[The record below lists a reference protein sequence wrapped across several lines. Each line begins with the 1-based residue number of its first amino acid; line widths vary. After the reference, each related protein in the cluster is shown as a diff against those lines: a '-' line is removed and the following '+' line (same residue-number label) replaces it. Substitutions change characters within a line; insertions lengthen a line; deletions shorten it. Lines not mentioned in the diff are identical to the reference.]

1 MMSLEEI
8 NVISNMIIAIF
19 AILGTII
26 SGFILFILIWEHI
39 NKYIKLRKNVQK
51 FYENIEK
58 LIFSYYEFDY
68 YNTLFHRKTKF
79 EGGLRVYDK
88 ESIEAENISKN
99 YHFENE
105 FYKKLVKNEF
115 DDYKKYLGMVFSNVF
130 YLNRL
135 DVKIS
140 ERGTLN
146 YQNNYI
152 DNLDSISI
160 EKINLI
166 NKFLKGLR
174 DYWNKNYSVFLL
186 RCKIKEKENFKRLTG
201 YLNKNKK
208 DA

>member
-1 MMSLEEI
+1 MSLEEI

-19 AILGTII
+19 AILGTVI
-26 SGFILFILIWEHI
+26 SGFVLFILIWEHI
-39 NKYIKLRKNVQK
+39 NKHIKLRKNVQK

-68 YNTLFHRKTKF
+68 YNTLFHRKTKI
-79 EGGLRVYDK
+79 EGGSRVYDK

-115 DDYKKYLGMVFSNVF
+115 DDYKKYLGMVFSNIF

-160 EKINLI
+160 ETIQLI
-166 NKFLKGLR
+166 NNYLNGLR
-174 DYWNKNYSVFLL
+174 DYWNKNYSAFLL
-186 RCKIKEKENFKRLTG
+186 KRKIKEKENFKRLTG
-201 YLNKNKK
+201 YLNKNNK
-208 DA
+208 DD

>member
-1 MMSLEEI
+1 MSLEEI

-19 AILGTII
+19 AILGTVI
-26 SGFILFILIWEHI
+26 SGFVLFILIWEHI

-79 EGGLRVYDK
+79 EGGSRVYDK
-88 ESIEAENISKN
+88 ESVEAENISKN

-115 DDYKKYLGMVFSNVF
+115 DDYKKYLGMVFSNIF

-152 DNLDSISI
+152 HNLDSISI
-160 EKINLI
+160 ETIQLI
-166 NKFLKGLR
+166 NNYLNGLR
-174 DYWNKNYSVFLL
+174 DYWNKNYSAFLL
-186 RCKIKEKENFKRLTG
+186 KHKIKEKENFKRLTG
-201 YLNKNKK
+201 YLNKNNK

>member
-1 MMSLEEI
+1 MSLEEI

-26 SGFILFILIWEHI
+26 SGFVLFILIWEHI
-39 NKYIKLRKNVQK
+39 NEYIKLRKNVQK

-68 YNTLFHRKTKF
+68 YNTIFHRKTKF
-79 EGGLRVYDK
+79 EGGSRVYDN

-115 DDYKKYLGMVFSNVF
+115 DDYKKYLGMVFSNIF

-135 DVKIS
+135 DIKIS

-160 EKINLI
+160 ETIQLI
-166 NKFLKGLR
+166 NNYLNGLR
-174 DYWNKNYSVFLL
+174 DYWNKNYSAFLL
-186 RCKIKEKENFKRLTG
+186 KRKIKEKENFKRLTG
-201 YLNKNKK
+201 YLNKNNK
-208 DA
+208 DD